1 MYNHVPVKLQPITA
15 TNQDGVRLYK
25 TPEGNKYPSITTVL
39 SVRSKKGIAEWRK
52 RVGNDVANHIS
63 RTAANRGTKVHHMCE
78 DYLNNQNIDHHK
90 QHFLPYCLFSELR
103 DNALTYIDNI
113 YAQEAGLYSDKYKV
127 AGRVD
132 CIADY
137 KGVPSIIDFKTSTK
151 ERKDEYNES
160 YYIQGSAYAEMYKE
174 RTGVDI
180 SQVVILVVTEDG
192 TVQEF
197 IKQKHDYLD
206 TLVETIAEWNNQ
218 QKEWKFF
225 REEEQEEWDNQR
237 DYSKSLPDS
246 L

>member
-1 MYNHVPVKLQPITA
+1 MYNHETVELQPITA

-197 IKQKHDYLD
+197 IKQKHDYLGA
-206 TLVETIAEWNNQ
+206 LVETIAEWNDQ
-218 QKEWKFF
+218 QEA
-225 REEEQEEWDNQR
+225 WDNQR

>member
-1 MYNHVPVKLQPITA
+1 M
-15 TNQDGVRLYK
+15 
-25 TPEGNKYPSITTVL
+25 
-39 SVRSKKGIAEWRK
+39 
-52 RVGNDVANHIS
+52 
-63 RTAANRGTKVHHMCE
+63 
-78 DYLNNQNIDHHK
+78 
-90 QHFLPYCLFSELR
+90 R

-113 YAQEAGLYSDKYKV
+113 YAQEAGLYSDKYKI

-132 CIADY
+132 CIAEY

-151 ERKDEYNES
+151 ERIDKYNES

-206 TLVETIAEWNNQ
+206 TLVETVEEWNNQ
-218 QKEWKFF
+218 NIRKTI
-225 REEEQEEWDNQR
+225 
-237 DYSKSLPDS
+237 
-246 L
+246 

>member
-1 MYNHVPVKLQPITA
+1 MDWEKH
-15 TNQDGVRLYK
+15 
-25 TPEGNKYPSITTVL
+25 
-39 SVRSKKGIAEWRK
+39 KK
-52 RVGNDVANHIS
+52 
-63 RTAANRGTKVHHMCE
+63 
-78 DYLNNQNIDHHK
+78 
-90 QHFLPYCLFSELR
+90 HFLPYCLFSELR

-197 IKQKHDYLD
+197 IKQKHDYLNS
-206 TLVETIAEWNNQ
+206 LVETVEEWNNQ
-218 QKEWKFF
+218 NIRKTI
-225 REEEQEEWDNQR
+225 
-237 DYSKSLPDS
+237 
-246 L
+246 

>member
-1 MYNHVPVKLQPITA
+1 MYNHEPVELQPITA
-15 TNQDGVRLYK
+15 TNTDGIRLYK

-39 SVRSKKGIAEWRK
+39 SVRNKKGLAQWRK

-78 DYLNNQNIDHHK
+78 DYLNNVAFNSPMDWEKHK
-90 QHFLPYCLFSELR
+90 KHFLPYCLFSELR

-197 IKQKHDYLD
+197 IKQKHDYLN
-206 TLVETIAEWNNQ
+206 TLVETVEEWNNQ
-218 QKEWKFF
+218 NIRKTI
-225 REEEQEEWDNQR
+225 
-237 DYSKSLPDS
+237 
-246 L
+246 